1 MLIMYLLCPIEKMM
15 INFTSFWNFA
25 VFHYQ
30 RTAFILVDDV
40 PTLSDWN
47 LVEIFQQL
55 RNFDTFNCENK
66 SLLKNVDEI
75 PTMSD
80 WKFSEVLKHFR
91 NFGVFDF
98 QNVPI

>member
-1 MLIMYLLCPIEKMM
+1 M

-25 VFHYQ
+25 VFQSQ

-47 LVEIFQQL
+47 ILENFQQL
-55 RNFDTFNCENK
+55 RIFDTFNCENK

-80 WKFSEVLKHFR
+80 WNFSYVLKHFR